1 MRDLF
6 FPIPWNYNVVIGD
19 GTTPTTLTADYLY
32 KIMTGAS
39 LTIQKNATV
48 NLSGSAIVYSA
59 FDNSELTY
67 GGNGKGYPQKEAAKF
82 TLNGTLNVTG
92 TFGGKVVSTENGAV
106 LSFGSKAKSSASSKE
121 SKKVNTRSIF
131 GKTLVTSVD
140 HLTIT
145 ESSLL
150 HNNDGSTIS
159 GESGKTYTY
168 NGSSWTVG

>member
-1 MRDLF
+1 
-6 FPIPWNYNVVIGD
+6 
-19 GTTPTTLTADYLY
+19 
-32 KIMTGAS
+32 MTGAS

-121 SKKVNTRSIF
+121 SKKVTTV
-131 GKTLVTSVD
+131 GPLVVSVSK
-140 HLTIT
+140 LTIT